1 MEEYK
6 RSVKSAYK
14 IQNLTKEI
22 KISIYILSLYSNKY
36 LKMIVIENDVK
47 QIFGCDWLETKPC
60 STIGR
65 NIFFSL

>member
-47 QIFGCDWLETKPC
+47 QIFGCD
-60 STIGR
+60 
-65 NIFFSL
+65 